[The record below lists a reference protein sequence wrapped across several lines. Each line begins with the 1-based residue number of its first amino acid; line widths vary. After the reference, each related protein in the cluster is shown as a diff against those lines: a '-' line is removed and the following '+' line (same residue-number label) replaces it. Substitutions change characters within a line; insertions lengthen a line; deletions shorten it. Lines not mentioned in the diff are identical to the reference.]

1 MEKTQIDYKQ
11 FEKERIVSL
20 SDLIEEI
27 FRKIWLVVV
36 LAVIFALAFGGYKY
50 RQDRAAVEAATAA
63 QGNDLEWR
71 TR

>member
-27 FRKIWLVVV
+27 FRKIWLIVIF
-36 LAVIFALAFGGYKY
+36 AVIFALAFGGYKY
-50 RQDRAAVEAATAA
+50 RQDRAAAEAASAST
-63 QGNDLEWR
+63 GK
-71 TR
+71 